1 MVRAASGYSRA
12 WGLPL
17 CPLQLSSP
25 SDESW
30 SWVPNIFPMLMITV
44 PCRKTSKVSR
54 FVPIFDVGIYFLDR
68 LLEQSCKVTGKSKLV
83 KVCDPQGLG
92 SNKLVSRPP
101 SSFSMG
107 RIKQLFSFRGHNLS
121 TFWLGGVPRTKRVS
135 RLLTRGLQRQTP
147 CGKITYL
154 LFYHWMHSE
163 GWGASFTLFSG

>member
-1 MVRAASGYSRA
+1 M
-12 WGLPL
+12 
-17 CPLQLSSP
+17 LQIRGFHERIHFSSP
-25 SDESW
+25 WESKLLLISHW
-30 SWVPNIFPMLMITV
+30 ILVFLETTV

-101 SSFSMG
+101 SSFSMR
-107 RIKQLFSFRGHNLS
+107 RIKQLFSFRGHILS

-154 LFYHWMHSE
+154 LFYHWMHSG